1 MSAPN
6 VISEIK
12 DRVNFVDLVEKTLP
26 ASSPMKRRPTA
37 GKPAMVLCPFHSEK
51 SPSMAIYPDSFH
63 CFGCQKHGDI
73 FDWLQY
79 RENLDFRRALEE
91 LARLAGV
98 DLHPLT
104 PEQRHVIEARR
115 AYEDALKVLAQHWAK
130 RLEAT
135 PAALTYAA
143 SRAWTVETLRSEM
156 VGYADGGALPPL
168 GNDQAQKVAEAVNRW
183 AGKHSGALVYFHRDG
198 GRVVYL
204 AGRAVAEKAH
214 YNPPAELAG
223 ERPPYLNAAYSRDAA
238 PLVIVEGQACA
249 VTLGG
254 WGIPALALAG
264 SGATATLAERL
275 RQHAARGP
283 VYVVPDGDGKTNLA
297 ALAEVNGPEM
307 TVIALPE
314 GVKDVNDL
322 AQAGATA
329 DRFREL
335 WGQAE
340 TWLDRLITAAQAETG
355 AARDRA
361 IEELFPWLVR
371 LSGVAQARYKRK
383 VVKAFPDLG
392 ARDYGQLLQD
402 ARQAGRREGQS
413 NGNRYL
419 IAEGCHCA
427 VKYANGEPYTEPLCN
442 FTAEI
447 LEDVARDDGA
457 GTPARA
463 FSVRGQL
470 ADGTPFPAGAVEA
483 AKYPTMNWVNELW
496 GVRAV
501 IRAGRD
507 TKDRLRE
514 AIQLHSESASSR
526 YIYTHTGWREIGGK
540 PVYLSGAGALGG
552 DGVTVELDRELSHY
566 RLPLQPENVAEAMRA
581 SLRFL
586 EVGPLEITIPLW
598 AAVYLAP
605 LAEIVYPGFMLW
617 LYGKT
622 GTLKSTLAAL
632 TMCHY
637 GDFTDKTLFNWADTA
652 NRLEMDC
659 FLLKDA
665 PLVIDDFAPQSDP
678 FKAREMERNAA
689 QIVRN
694 VGNQAGRGR
703 LRRDLSMAVTYR
715 PRGLVISTGEQ
726 VPDGQSISARIFTLE
741 LHPDDVNTDRLT
753 AAQAE
758 AGRYPHAL
766 AGYLLWLAGR
776 WQDLA
781 EHLPGEQREI
791 RDRAR
796 VTLGGLHLRL
806 PEALAQLYMGF
817 DLGLSFAVE
826 AGALTEAERRDWQA
840 RGWEALKSGAEAQ
853 ALRVEK
859 ERPTVRFLEVLTGL
873 LIQGK
878 VYLKHKDIKGRQLGG
893 GVAGE
898 ELLGW
903 YDENWLYLLF
913 DAAYNRVTRFLH
925 DEGSAIPV
933 KQNTL
938 RKYLIE
944 EGVLHLPEGGDAEGR
959 TTEVLRIYDT
969 TRRVTRLLCTEV
981 ARIGGE
987 LPPEKLPYTEDE
999 AQKEA

>member
-1 MSAPN
+1 MSAPD
-6 VISEIK
+6 VITEIK
-12 DRVNFVDLVEKTLP
+12 DRVDFADLVAETLP
-26 ASSPMKRRPTA
+26 ASSPMKRRPTG
-37 GKPAMVLCPFHSEK
+37 GKPALVLCPFHHEST
-51 SPSMAIYPDSFH
+51 PSMAIYADGFH
-63 CFGCQKHGDI
+63 CFGCQKHGDV
-73 FDWLQY
+73 FAWLQY
-79 RENLDFRRALEE
+79 RDNLDFRQALEI
-91 LARLAGV
+91 LARRAGV
-98 DLHPLT
+98 DLQPLT

-115 AYEDALKVLAQHWAK
+115 AYEDALSAAAQHWAA
-130 RLEAT
+130 RLLKT
-135 PAALTYAA
+135 PAALEYAK
-143 SRAWTVETLRSEM
+143 SRAWTVETLRAES
-156 VGYADGGALPPL
+156 VGYADGGTLPTL
-168 GNDQAQKVAEAVNRW
+168 GNDQAQRVAEALNRW
-183 AGKHSGALVYFHRDG
+183 AGDVGGALLYTHRDG
-198 GRVVYL
+198 GRVIYF
-204 AGRAVAEKAH
+204 AARAIAQKQH
-214 YNPPAELAG
+214 YNPPKELAG
-223 ERPPYLNAAYSRDAA
+223 ERRPYLNAAYTRNAA

-275 RQHAARGP
+275 TQHAARGP

-297 ALAEVNGPEM
+297 ALAEVIGPEM
-307 TVIALPE
+307 AIVALPD

-322 AQAGATA
+322 AQSGATA
-329 DRFREL
+329 DRFHEL

-340 TWLDRLITAAQAETG
+340 SWLDRLITAAREEQG

-361 IEELFPWLVR
+361 IEGLFPWLLR

-392 ARDYGQLLQD
+392 ARDYERLLQN
-402 ARQAGRREGQS
+402 ARQSERKAEQR
-413 NGNRYL
+413 NGDRYL
-419 IAEGCHCA
+419 IADGCHCA
-427 VKYANGEPYTEPLCN
+427 VRYWNGEQSIEPLCN

-470 ADGTPFPAGAVEA
+470 ADGSPFPTGAVEA
-483 AKYPTMNWVNELW
+483 AKFPTMNWVNELW

-540 PVYLSGAGALGG
+540 QVYLTGAGALGG

-566 RLPLQPENVAEAMRA
+566 RLPLQPEDVTEAMRA
-581 SLRFL
+581 SMRFL
-586 EVGPLEITIPLW
+586 ELAPLEITVPLW

-605 LAEIVYPGFMLW
+605 LAEIVYPSFMLW

-632 TMCHY
+632 ALCHY
-637 GDFTDKTLFNWADTA
+637 GDFTDKTLFNWGDTA

-665 PLVIDDFAPQSDP
+665 PMVIDDFAPQSDP

-715 PRGLVISTGEQ
+715 PRGLVLSTGEQ

-741 LHPDDVNTDRLT
+741 VHPDDVDTDRLT

-776 WQDLA
+776 WEDLA
-781 EHLPGEQREI
+781 EHLPAEQREI

-796 VTLGGLHLRL
+796 VKLSGLHLRL

-817 DLGLSFAVE
+817 DLGLQFAVE
-826 AGALTEAERRDWQA
+826 AGALTEAERDAWLSA
-840 RGWEALKSGAEAQ
+840 GWDALKSGAEAQ
-853 ALRVEK
+853 AARVEN
-859 ERPTVRFLEVLTGL
+859 ERPTVRYLEVLAAL
-873 LIQGK
+873 LNQGK
-878 VYLKHKDIKGRQLGG
+878 VTLERKDGYAQIGG
-893 GVAGE
+893 GVAGC

-903 YDENWLYLLF
+903 YDVEYIYLLS
-913 DAAYNRVTRFLH
+913 DVAYNRVARFLH
-925 DEGSAIPV
+925 DEGAFLPV
-933 KQNTL
+933 REKAL

-944 EGVLHLPEGGDAEGR
+944 EQVAIPADGR
-959 TTEVLRIYDT
+959 TTDLIRVKSGVKRVLRLA
-969 TRRVTRLLCTEV
+969 RARVEE
-981 ARIGGE
+981 IGGD
-987 LPPEKLPYTEDE
+987 LPEEKQLT
-999 AQKEA
+999 QG

>member
-1 MSAPN
+1 MSAPDT
-6 VISEIK
+6 ITEIK
-12 DRVNFVDLVEKTLP
+12 DRVNFIDLVEETLP
-26 ASSPMKRRPTA
+26 LKRRPTA
-37 GKPAMVLCPFHSEK
+37 GKPAMALCPFHQEK

-63 CFGCQKHGDI
+63 CFGCHRHGDI
-73 FDWLQY
+73 FDWWQY
-79 RENLDFRRALEE
+79 RYNLDFRQALED
-91 LARLAGV
+91 LARRAGV
-98 DLHPLT
+98 DLQPLT

-115 AYEDALKVLAQHWAK
+115 ACEDALKVLADHWAA
-130 RLEAT
+130 RLLAT
-135 PAALTYAA
+135 PAALKYTEG
-143 SRAWTVETLRSEM
+143 RAWTVETLRAES
-156 VGYADGGALPPL
+156 VGYADGGALPKL

-183 AGKHSGALVYFHRDG
+183 AGKHGGALVYIHRDG

-204 AGRAVAEKAH
+204 AARAITEKEH
-214 YNPPAELAG
+214 YNPPADLAG
-223 ERPPYLNAAYSRDAA
+223 ERPPYLNAAYTRNAA

-264 SGATATLAERL
+264 SGATKTLTERL
-275 RQHAARGP
+275 QQHAARGP

-297 ALAEVNGPEM
+297 ALAEVIGPEM
-307 TVIALPE
+307 AIIALPE

-322 AQAGATA
+322 AQNGATA
-329 DRFREL
+329 EDFRKL

-340 TWLDRLITAAQAETG
+340 TWLERLIEAARAEQG
-355 AARDRA
+355 AARDRV
-361 IEELFPWLVR
+361 IEGLFPWLVR

-392 ARDYGQLLQD
+392 ARDYERLLQD

-470 ADGTPFPAGAVEA
+470 ADGTPLPAGAVDA
-483 AKYPTMNWVNELW
+483 GKFATLNWVNELW

-514 AIQLHSESASSR
+514 AVQLHSESASSR
-526 YIYTHTGWREIGGK
+526 YIYTHTGWREIAGK
-540 PVYLSGAGALGG
+540 PVYLTGAGALGG

-586 EVGPLEITIPLW
+586 ELAPLEITVPLW
-598 AAVYLAP
+598 AAAYLAP

-637 GDFTDKTLFNWADTA
+637 GDFTDKTLFNWGDTA
-652 NRLEMDC
+652 NRLEMNC
-659 FLLKDA
+659 FLLKDT
-665 PLVIDDFAPQSDP
+665 PMVIDDFAPQSDP

-741 LHPDDVNTDRLT
+741 VHPDDVITDRLT

-776 WQDLA
+776 WQDLT
-781 EHLPGEQREI
+781 EHLPGEMHEI

-796 VTLGGLHLRL
+796 VKLSGLHLRL

-817 DLGLSFAVE
+817 QLGLQFAVE
-826 AGALTEAERRDWQA
+826 AGALTEAERAAWLKT
-840 RGWEALKSGAEAQ
+840 GWEALKSGAEAQ
-853 ALRVEK
+853 AMRVEK

-878 VYLKHKDIKGRQLGG
+878 VHLERTDGKARLGG
-893 GVAGE
+893 GAAGD

-903 YDENWLYLLF
+903 YDDGWLYLLF
-913 DAAYNRVTRFLH
+913 EAAYNRVARFLR
-925 DEGSAIPV
+925 DEGNAIPV
-933 KQNTL
+933 KQATL
-938 RKYLIE
+938 KKYLIE
-944 EGVLHLPEGGDAEGR
+944 EGVLHLPESRKDDGR
-959 TTEVLRIYDT
+959 MTEVLRINDT

-987 LPPEKLPYTEDE
+987 LPPETLYYKPNEGAGTE
-999 AQKEA
+999 AGG